1 MMSSRKLRQFA
12 FLSTLLSAMLA
23 LFTAYGVQAVENSQK
38 IAKNEPLFRDGKG
51 YYSYHNA
58 VKVPLPQ
65 DGRVLIQYFFKYACA
80 VCLSGDDH
88 LKQYVALHPDKVVLQ
103 RSPAFEKGDVITAQ
117 IHDTFIEYG
126 RPELSDLY
134 LFDSIGRKEGQ
145 SLIKN
150 DKAIT
155 QWLVNHGVEPRKFQQ
170 VYQSDAVRKRME
182 QDVALYQKYSPPFIP
197 IAVLNGKYILL
208 HNTLYNDDYTYA
220 VLDFLV
226 EKLQQEQ
233 QKDKK

>member
-1 MMSSRKLRQFA
+1 MMSSRNLRRSAFWHKLFG
-12 FLSTLLSAMLA
+12 AMLV
-23 LFTAYGVQAVENSQK
+23 LFTALGVQAVENSQK
-38 IAKNEPLFRDGKG
+38 MAKNEPLFRDGKG

-58 VKVPLPQ
+58 VKVPLPK
-65 DGRVLIQYFFKYACA
+65 DGRVLIQYFFKYDCA
-80 VCLSGDDH
+80 VCLSGDDY
-88 LKQYVALHPDKVVLQ
+88 LKQYAAQHSDKVVLQ
-103 RSPAFEKGDVITAQ
+103 RSPAFEKGEVITAQ

-134 LFDSIGRKEGQ
+134 LFDSVGRQDGQ
-145 SLIKN
+145 SLTKN

-155 QWLVNHGVEPRKFQQ
+155 QWLVNHGVDVQKFQQ
-170 VYQSDAVRKRME
+170 VYQSDAVRKRMA
-182 QDVALYQKYSPPFIP
+182 QDVALYQQYSPPFIP